1 MLGLKK
7 QMLEDIVMIDAIIH
21 SLQMHQQD
29 VMCADGNTLERE
41 EELDAQVKFLKE
53 CGELITELNYV

>member
-1 MLGLKK
+1 
-7 QMLEDIVMIDAIIH
+7 MLEDIAMIDAIIH

-29 VMCADGNTLERE
+29 VMCADGNTIERE